1 MPERLN
7 IETPKNYSHRRDIFM
22 SELQPSC
29 HRKRKDD
36 EGIRR
41 GVTER
46 SVSVRGV
53 HDSKDIAYRR
63 ILSVLL
69 LCAYSIPRSGLDTR
83 NLYHLFSSTDK
94 QPSVQKYSGTYSIA
108 EANNANHSQMY

>member
-1 MPERLN
+1 
-7 IETPKNYSHRRDIFM
+7 M

-29 HRKRKDD
+29 HGKRKDD
-36 EGIRR
+36 EGIHR

-46 SVSVRGV
+46 SMDVSRV
-53 HDSKDIAYRR
+53 HDPMDIAYRR

-83 NLYHLFSSTDK
+83 NLYHLSSSTDK

-108 EANNANHSQMY
+108 EANNANHGQMY